1 MGYIPAGSVQDQID
15 YADNYQGRGG
25 TRLPTTEGAAEMGAT
40 PYVDSVVAAAA
51 APTGGMSKS
60 ELMQAETGG
69 RGGINP
75 GMGVYRADGTEI
87 RLGDPDYNPY
97 DYITAKQPA
106 AAPPPVAAAPP
117 PVAVAPPPA
126 IQGGASPKQ
135 PTIFNPAAFRPKNM
149 RFMR

>member
-1 MGYIPAGSVQDQID
+1 
-15 YADNYQGRGG
+15 
-25 TRLPTTEGAAEMGAT
+25 
-40 PYVDSVVAAAA
+40 
-51 APTGGMSKS
+51 MSKS

-106 AAPPPVAAAPP
+106 AAPPPVA
-117 PVAVAPPPA
+117 VAPPPA

-135 PTIFNPAAFRPKNM
+135 PTIFNPAAFRPAKYEIHVMASEVPKNVANPSLYKKAKSKSQTPSLTFI
-149 RFMR
+149 RAHTLKRLDGSGVQAYGRQIQRRYWRRSDA